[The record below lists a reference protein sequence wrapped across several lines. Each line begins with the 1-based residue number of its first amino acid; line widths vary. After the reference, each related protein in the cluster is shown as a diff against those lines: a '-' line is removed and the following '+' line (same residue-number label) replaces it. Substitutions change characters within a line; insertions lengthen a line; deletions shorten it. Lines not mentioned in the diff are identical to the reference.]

1 MDSITVVFEHLR
13 KAIEKK
19 GIAVL
24 RISVG
29 IIFFWF
35 GFLKFFGDVS
45 AAETIASKTISW
57 LTFGRLRPEVSM
69 PILAVLECGIGIGI
83 LTKKYMEYVIPL
95 LYFQMVGTLLPLVIF
110 RNETW
115 EIPPFVPTL
124 EGQYILKNAVLI
136 AAGIVLG
143 AIAKGARLIQ
153 DPEIAGKAKQ
163 IEENKE
169 AESEH

>member
-1 MDSITVVFEHLR
+1 MEAIGTVFEKLR
-13 KAIEKK
+13 KTIEKK

-24 RISVG
+24 RIAVG

-35 GFLKFFGDVS
+35 GFLKFFGNLS

-57 LTFGRLRPEVSM
+57 LTFDQLQPEVSM

-95 LYFQMVGTLLPLVIF
+95 LYFQMAGTLLPLVIF
-110 RNETW
+110 PNETW

-124 EGQYILKNAVLI
+124 EGQYIIKNAVLI

-143 AIAKGARLIQ
+143 AIAKGAKLIQ
-153 DPEIAGKAKQ
+153 DPVVAQTARKIEKQ
-163 IEENKE
+163 KE
-169 AESEH
+169 DSGD